1 MANLTVLV
9 IIFLVMMTQAT
20 MLPVHGARALER
32 VELVAVAEAS
42 SPAKPP
48 SSTSLRVPALIPF
61 DGSFGEEEAY
71 GPSAAEYLAP
81 DCTYKTPVFGP

>member
-9 IIFLVMMTQAT
+9 IIFLVVMTQAT
-20 MLPVHGARALER
+20 MLPVDGARAL
-32 VELVAVAEAS
+32 ELVAVAEAS
-42 SPAKPP
+42 SPVKPP

-71 GPSAAEYLAP
+71 GPAAAECYL
-81 DCTYKTPVFGP
+81 K